1 MLGLLGGIIVE
12 NTIQNFDLKT
22 IKEAIT
28 SMDKHEQ
35 LEQCFRTLL
44 NSNVN
49 SAPDLEKWLLD
60 LNTIQDEIREVLSRN
75 YANFQCH
82 NDNEEIK
89 TRFTYDQEVLS
100 PILKKYQ
107 DQFDKF
113 FYNNEFRGSLN
124 SEYDILTQK
133 KVNAIELFREE
144 NVALEI
150 EEDKLSTEY
159 YDVTGKITVMWEGEE
174 KTLPQMAIYLK
185 DADRTIREK
194 AWKLIQERRLQDTAA
209 LDDIMDK
216 LVAIRHKKA
225 LNAGLSDYRAYK
237 FKDLERFSYTPE
249 DCIKFHESVLKYVVP
264 LSVKIQK
271 EHQQELNVD
280 IYKPWDI
287 DAVPKNQ
294 LPLKP
299 YNTVEELIDGVIRMF
314 ERTDKFFSDT
324 LKRMKNQNTLDL
336 QSRKAKSPGGFCDYF
351 PVSKIPFIFM
361 NGAQSHN
368 DVVTLAHEGGHSV
381 HGMLCADMKISDYRD
396 TPSESAELA
405 SMSMELMTMDK
416 WDEFYKNEEDFK
428 RAKRG
433 QLEGIIKFL
442 PWGITVDK
450 FQHWIYLNPQATS
463 AERNDKFA
471 EIAKEYTYSAV
482 DFTNFEEVLKHR
494 WKNQLHIY
502 EVPFYY
508 IEYAIAQ
515 LGALQIWKN
524 YKQNPEKAIENYKNA
539 LSLGCSKPLPEVY
552 AAAGIRF
559 DFSEEIIKDLMS
571 FVSKELETLQ

>member
-1 MLGLLGGIIVE
+1 ME
-12 NTIQNFDLKT
+12 NTLQNLDLKT
-22 IKEAIT
+22 IKEAIN

-35 LEQCFRTLL
+35 LEQCFKTLL
-44 NSNVN
+44 NSKVD
-49 SAPDLEKWLLD
+49 SAAALEKWLLD

-82 NDNEEIK
+82 NDDEEIK
-89 TRFTYDQEVLS
+89 ARFTYDQEVLS
-100 PILKKYQ
+100 PLLKKYQ

-113 FYNNEFRGSLN
+113 FYNNEFRKNLS
-124 SEYDILTQK
+124 SEYDILVEKT
-133 KVNAIELFREE
+133 VNSIELFREE

-159 YDVTGKITVMWEGEE
+159 YDITGKMTVMWEGEE

-185 DADRTIREK
+185 DADRTIRED
-194 AWKLIQERRLQDTAA
+194 AWKLIQEKRLQDTVA

-324 LKRMKNQNTLDL
+324 LKNMKNQKTLDL
-336 QSRKAKSPGGFCDYF
+336 KSRKAKSP
-351 PVSKIPFIFM
+351 
-361 NGAQSHN
+361 
-368 DVVTLAHEGGHSV
+368 VVFVTTSLY
-381 HGMLCADMKISDYRD
+381 L
-396 TPSESAELA
+396 
-405 SMSMELMTMDK
+405 
-416 WDEFYKNEEDFK
+416 
-428 RAKRG
+428 
-433 QLEGIIKFL
+433 KF
-442 PWGITVDK
+442 
-450 FQHWIYLNPQATS
+450 H
-463 AERNDKFA
+463 
-471 EIAKEYTYSAV
+471 
-482 DFTNFEEVLKHR
+482 
-494 WKNQLHIY
+494 
-502 EVPFYY
+502 
-508 IEYAIAQ
+508 
-515 LGALQIWKN
+515 
-524 YKQNPEKAIENYKNA
+524 
-539 LSLGCSKPLPEVY
+539 LSL
-552 AAAGIRF
+552 
-559 DFSEEIIKDLMS
+559 
-571 FVSKELETLQ
+571 

>member
-1 MLGLLGGIIVE
+1 ME
-12 NTIQNFDLKT
+12 NTLNNFDLKT

-28 SMDKHEQ
+28 SMDKHDELEECFKTMLNKKVDSATA
-35 LEQCFRTLL
+35 LEQ
-44 NSNVN
+44 
-49 SAPDLEKWLLD
+49 WLLD
-60 LNTIQDEIREVLSRN
+60 LNTIQDEISEVLIKD

-89 TRFTYDQEVLS
+89 ARFTYDQQILS
-100 PILKKYQ
+100 PLLNNYQ

-113 FYNNEFRGSLN
+113 FYNNKFRAALN
-124 SEYDILTQK
+124 SEYDILIEK
-133 KVNAIELFREE
+133 KVNAMELFREE
-144 NVALEI
+144 NVELGI
-150 EEDKLSTEY
+150 QEDKLSTDY
-159 YDVTGKITVMWEGEE
+159 YDITGKITVMWQGEE

-185 DADRTIREK
+185 DADRTIRET
-194 AWKLIQERRLQDTAA
+194 AWKLIQERRLQDVAP

-225 LNAGLSDYRAYK
+225 LNSGLSDYRSYK

-271 EHQQELNVD
+271 EHQQELNID
-280 IYKPWDI
+280 TYKPWDI
-287 DAVPKNQ
+287 DAVQKNE

-324 LKRMKNQNTLDL
+324 LKRMKNQETLDL
-336 QSRKAKSPGGFCDYF
+336 KSRKAKSPGGFCDYF

-361 NGAQSHN
+361 NGAQSHD

-381 HGMLCADMKISDYRD
+381 HNMLCADMKISDYRNV
-396 TPSESAELA
+396 PSESAELA
-405 SMSMELMTMDK
+405 SMSMELITMDK
-416 WDEFYKNEEDFK
+416 WDEFYKNDSDLK
-428 RAKRG
+428 RAKREK
-433 QLEGIIKFL
+433 LEGIIKFL

-463 AERNDKFA
+463 KERNDKFA
-471 EIAKEYTYSAV
+471 EIAKEYTYSSV
-482 DFTNFEEVLKHR
+482 DFTGFEDVLKHR

-515 LGALQIWKN
+515 LGALQVWKN
-524 YKQNPEKAIENYKNA
+524 YKENPKKAIEAYKNA

-559 DFSEEIIKDLMS
+559 DFSEEIIKDLMD
-571 FVSKELETLQ
+571 FVSKELETLK

>member
-1 MLGLLGGIIVE
+1 MK
-12 NTIQNFDLKT
+12 NTLQNFDLKT

-35 LEQCFRTLL
+35 LEQCFKTLL
-44 NSNVN
+44 NTKVD
-49 SAPDLEKWLLD
+49 SAADLEKWLLD

-82 NDNEEIK
+82 NDDEEIK

-100 PILKKYQ
+100 PLLKKYQ

-113 FYNNEFRGSLN
+113 FYNNEFRKNLS
-124 SEYDILTQK
+124 SEYDILVEKT
-133 KVNAIELFREE
+133 VNAIELFREE

-159 YDVTGKITVMWEGEE
+159 YDITGKMTVTWEGEE

-194 AWKLIQERRLQDTAA
+194 AWKLIQEKRLQDTVA

-249 DCIKFHESVLKYVVP
+249 DCIEFHESVLKFVVP

-271 EHQQELNVD
+271 EHQQELQVD
-280 IYKPWDI
+280 MYRPWDM

-299 YNTVEELIDGVIRMF
+299 YSTIEELIDGVIRMF
-314 ERTDKFFSDT
+314 EKTDKFFSDT
-324 LKRMKNQNTLDL
+324 LKRMKNENTLDL
-336 QSRKAKSPGGFCDYF
+336 KSRKAKSPGGFCDYF

-361 NGAQSHN
+361 NGAESHG

-381 HGMLCADMKISDYRD
+381 HNMLCADMKISDYRD

-405 SMSMELMTMDK
+405 SMSMELITMDK

-428 RAKRG
+428 RAKRD
-433 QLEGIIKFL
+433 QLKGIIKFL

-463 AERNDKFA
+463 DERNDKFT
-471 EIAKEYTYSAV
+471 EIAKEYTYAAV
-482 DFTNFEEVLKHR
+482 DFTGFEDVLKHR

-515 LGALQIWKN
+515 LGALQVWKN
-524 YKQNPEKAIENYKNA
+524 YKENPGKAIEAYKNA
-539 LSLGCSKPLPEVY
+539 LSLGCSKPLTEVY

-559 DFSEEIIKDLMS
+559 DFSEEIIKDLMD
-571 FVSKELETLQ
+571 FVSKELENLQ

>member
-1 MLGLLGGIIVE
+1 ME
-12 NTIQNFDLKT
+12 NIIQNFDFKT

-44 NSNVN
+44 NSNTD
-49 SAPDLEKWLLD
+49 SAQALEKWLLD
-60 LNTIQDEIREVLSRN
+60 LNTIQDEISEVLSKD

-89 TRFTYDQEVLS
+89 TRFTYDQEVIS

-113 FYNNEFRGSLN
+113 FYNNEFRGNLS
-124 SEYDILTQK
+124 SEYDILIQK

-159 YDVTGKITVMWEGEE
+159 YDITGKITVMWEEEE

-324 LKRMKNQNTLDL
+324 LKSMKSQNTLDL

-381 HGMLCADMKISDYRD
+381 HSMLCADMKISDYRN

-428 RAKRG
+428 RAKRE

-463 AERNDKFA
+463 EERNNKFA

-482 DFTNFEEVLKHR
+482 DFTDFEEVLKHR

-524 YKQNPEKAIENYKNA
+524 YKENPKKAIEAYKTA
-539 LSLGCSKPLPEVY
+539 LSLGCSKSLSEVY

-559 DFSEEIIKDLMS
+559 DFSEEIIKDLMN
-571 FVSKELETLQ
+571 FVSKELETFQ